1 MIMFAE
7 AVSAGRVVEWIF
19 DCLLISIIVIGGGFI
34 LLKTLRNS
42 DDPAALIFKW
52 IFSLVIGALMV
63 VYVVPMVAKG
73 DYAAAFIGIPLTA
86 AGGLVLAIT
95 WRKNIAN
102 LIANPLGGLYDGGT
116 AEYEAR
122 PVYSN
127 AVSLRK
133 RGHPREAL
141 DVARRELERFPTD
154 IEGQMLVAD
163 ILAENLNDVE
173 GAALTIQ
180 RLCNQPGHTERN
192 IAYAFNTLAD
202 YYLKHQHDRETA
214 REALQQIIDRFPESE
229 VAMLAAQR
237 IATLA
242 GSEHKAI
249 VQEPKKFTVTEG
261 VANIGLIDPSHYQP
275 PAGLDP
281 TKEAGALV
289 AHLQDYPLD
298 ADARERL
305 AIIYADHYQRMDMAA
320 GQFETLITCP
330 NQPQKRVVG
339 WINRF
344 ADLQVRHGEN
354 YETVR
359 ATLQRIIDL
368 YPGAAA
374 AEVAANRITL
384 LKLELKG
391 KGKISEVKMGT
402 YEQDVGLKLKGKSS
416 LSG

>member
-1 MIMFAE
+1 MLAAISLPHGIF
-7 AVSAGRVVEWIF
+7 EWIF
-19 DCLLISIIVIGGGFI
+19 DSVLLLVILIGGGF
-34 LLKTLRNS
+34 LTLKTLRHS
-42 DDPAALIFKW
+42 EDPALLIFKW
-52 IFSLVIGALMV
+52 ILTAIVAGFLVLYVAPIVAAGGYGGALV
-63 VYVVPMVAKG
+63 
-73 DYAAAFIGIPLTA
+73 GIPLTA
-86 AGGLVLAIT
+86 VCGLVLAIV

-102 LIANPLGGLYDGGT
+102 LVANPIGNLYDGGT

-122 PVYSN
+122 PVYSH
-127 AVSLRK
+127 AISLRK
-133 RGHPREAL
+133 RGYHREAL
-141 DVARRELERFPTD
+141 DLVRKQLERFPTD
-154 IEGQMLVAD
+154 VEGQMLIAD
-163 ILAENLNDVE
+163 ILAENFNDID
-173 GAALTIQ
+173 GAAVTIQ
-180 RLCNQPGHTERN
+180 RFCNQPGHTDRN
-192 IAYAFNTLAD
+192 IAYAYNTLAD
-202 YYLKHQHDRETA
+202 YHLKLHHDRETA

-242 GSEHKAI
+242 NTEHMSTG
-249 VQEPKKFTVTEG
+249 QERKKFAVPEG
-261 VANIGLIDPSHYQP
+261 VQNIGLIDPSHYQP

-289 AHLQDYPLD
+289 QHLQEYPLD

-320 GQFETLITCP
+320 DQFETLITCP

-344 ADLQVRHGEN
+344 ADIQIRHGEN

-359 ATLQRIIDL
+359 ATLQRILDL
-368 YPGAAA
+368 YPGSPP

-391 KGKISEVKMGT
+391 KEKVAEVKMGT
-402 YEQDVGLKLKGKSS
+402 YEQDVGLKMKGKSP

>member
-1 MIMFAE
+1 MFAE
-7 AVSAGRVVEWIF
+7 ASHSVLEIIF
-19 DCLLISIIVIGGGFI
+19 DVVLLAVIVFGGGF
-34 LLKTLRNS
+34 LLFKTIRRS
-42 DDPAALIFKW
+42 DDAPLLIFK
-52 IFSLVIGALMV
+52 LVLSVVVVAMV
-63 VYVVPMVAKG
+63 TVFLRQIMKQGGGLVAG
-73 DYAAAFIGIPLTA
+73 LIGIPTA
-86 AGGLVLAIT
+86 VIAGLILGAT

-102 LIANPLGGLYDGGT
+102 LVANPLGSLYDGGT

-127 AVSLRK
+127 AVGLRK
-133 RGHPREAL
+133 RGYPREAL
-141 DVARRELERFPTD
+141 DVARKELERFPTD

-180 RLCNQPGHTERN
+180 RLCNQPGHTDRN
-192 IAYAFNTLAD
+192 IAYAYNTLAD
-202 YYLKHQHDRETA
+202 YYLKHHHDRDTA
-214 REALQQIIDRFPESE
+214 RESLQQIIDRYPESE

-242 GSEHKAI
+242 GSEHKAV
-249 VQEPKKFTVTEG
+249 VQEPKKFTVAEG
-261 VANIGLIDPSHYQP
+261 VKNIGLIDPSYYQA

-320 GQFETLITCP
+320 GQFEQLITCP

-354 YETVR
+354 YENVR

-368 YPGAAA
+368 YPGAAVA
-374 AEVAANRITL
+374 DVAANRITL

-391 KGKISEVKMGT
+391 KGKVSDVKMGT

>member
-1 MIMFAE
+1 MFAE
-7 AVSAGRVVEWIF
+7 VDIASHPIKTVIDAF
-19 DCLLISIIVIGGGFI
+19 LLIIVVIGGSFI
-34 LLKTLRNS
+34 LYKIAHKS
-42 DDPAALIFKW
+42 DDPAQLIFKW
-52 IFSLVIGALMV
+52 ILSVVTGALMV
-63 VYVVPMVAKG
+63 IYVVPMVAKG
-73 DYAAAFIGIPLTA
+73 DYNAAFIGIPLTA
-86 AGGLVLAIT
+86 AGGLVLALI

-102 LIANPLGGLYDGGT
+102 LIANPIGNIYDGGT
-116 AEYEAR
+116 AQYEPR
-122 PVYSN
+122 PLYSN
-127 AVSLRK
+127 AISLRK
-133 RGHPREAL
+133 RGYPREAL
-141 DVARRELERFPTD
+141 DLARRELERFPTD
-154 IEGQMLVAD
+154 VEGQMLVAD

-173 GAALTIQ
+173 GAALAIQ

-192 IAYAFNTLAD
+192 IAYAYNTLAD
-202 YYLKHQHDRETA
+202 YYLKHHHDRDTA
-214 REALQQIIDRFPESE
+214 RESLQQIIDRFPESE

-249 VQEPKKFTVTEG
+249 VQEPKKFTVAEG
-261 VANIGLIDPSHYQP
+261 VPNIGLIDPSHYQP

-281 TKEAGALV
+281 FKEAGALV
-289 AHLQDYPLD
+289 QHLQEHPLD

-305 AIIYADHYQRMDMAA
+305 AIIYADHYHRMDMAA
-320 GQFETLITCP
+320 DQFETLITCP

-354 YETVR
+354 YDTVR

-368 YPGAAA
+368 FPGVAA

-391 KGKISEVKMGT
+391 KGKIADVKMGT
-402 YEQDVGLKLKGKSS
+402 YEQDIGLKLKGKSS